1 MFLSL
6 EITPLR
12 NAYDVSTR
20 PPKSPLLNLYVVG
33 CRSNTLPVFNV
44 RLYLFRGSATLSSVY
59 GTTQKSTLLMRYY
72 KLLAICTIFPSFILI
87 HSGLFFLLR
96 SGRKSAP
103 RTSAERT
110 RFSSIVLGFTTALK
124 GSPQQITQRFDFVST
139 MTSECVVVRDF
150 FAREAC
156 ENVSPITGEM
166 SSNGSLETETI
177 QKFLSIC
184 LKQYFNS
191 SQDETKVRFGC
202 SEILNENV
210 ICYFVA
216 VYFNSVVM
224 FVKSDQRHMTA

>member
-1 MFLSL
+1 M
-6 EITPLR
+6 
-12 NAYDVSTR
+12 
-20 PPKSPLLNLYVVG
+20 
-33 CRSNTLPVFNV
+33 
-44 RLYLFRGSATLSSVY
+44 
-59 GTTQKSTLLMRYY
+59 
-72 KLLAICTIFPSFILI
+72 
-87 HSGLFFLLR
+87 
-96 SGRKSAP
+96 
-103 RTSAERT
+103 
-110 RFSSIVLGFTTALK
+110 
-124 GSPQQITQRFDFVST
+124 ST

-166 SSNGSLETETI
+166 SSPNGSLETETI

-184 LKQYFNS
+184 LKQYFNN